1 MPDARANITSELLR
15 LDDSFN
21 FYCGKDVECFNLC
34 CRDINLY
41 LTPYDI
47 LRIKRRLGMSSREFL
62 KLYTLPLFSEQVG
75 HPVILLKMIP
85 DETRNCPFV
94 SEDGCLIYSDRP
106 WSCRSFPLEH
116 ISDSRYP
123 EFTLIKRDFC
133 TGFGRG
139 KNYAIRKWRES
150 QNVAV
155 YEEINDEWKKVTH
168 NEKFLSQNL
177 LEGQA
182 RDIFFLGSYNV
193 DEFRNLV
200 FRSDF
205 LRYFDIDK
213 KTLKKIKSN
222 ETELLLFAFQWIR
235 QVLFKENAL
244 KKT

>member
-1 MPDARANITSELLR
+1 MPDTKANITSELLR

-21 FYCGKDVECFNLC
+21 FHCGKNAECFNLC

-106 WSCRSFPLEH
+106 WSCRSFPLEPV
-116 ISDSRYP
+116 SDSHDP

-139 KNYAIRKWRES
+139 KNHAIRKWRES

-168 NEKFLSQNL
+168 NENFSSQNL

-182 RDIFFLGSYNV
+182 RDIFFLGSYNM

-222 ETELLLFAFQWIR
+222 ETELLLFAFQWI
-235 QVLFKENAL
+235 QHVLFKENAL
-244 KKT
+244 KRK